1 MTHPRFKPRFKILTA
16 WRRPAA
22 LLRDE
27 RGVTAVEFGL
37 LALPFFALVSA
48 IMETA
53 IIFLASNIFESA
65 LQDSSRLI
73 RTGRAH
79 QNNYAIEDFRGEI
92 CDRTYGLFDCSQ
104 IKLSVRTID
113 SFASMS
119 ITPPIAPDTA
129 EWTLA
134 EQYDPGSRKSI
145 VVAEAYYK
153 WETLLDI
160 MGFNLMSSADG
171 TVLMGT
177 ARVWRNEPF

>member
-1 MTHPRFKPRFKILTA
+1 MTHPRSKPRFKILTA
-16 WRRPAA
+16 WRRPAT
-22 LLRDE
+22 LLSDE
-27 RGVTAVEFGL
+27 RGATAVEFGL
-37 LALPFFALVSA
+37 LALPFLALVSA
-48 IMETA
+48 ILETA

-65 LQDSSRLI
+65 LQDSTRLI
-73 RTGRAH
+73 RTGQAH
-79 QNNYAIEDFRGEI
+79 KNSYTIEDFRGEI

-104 IKLSVRTID
+104 IKLSVRTIGT
-113 SFASMS
+113 FASVN
-119 ITPPIAPDTA
+119 IAPPLAPDTA

-134 EQYDPGSRKSI
+134 EQYDPGNRKSI

-153 WETLLDI
+153 WDTLLDI